1 MAKTPPPA
9 DAEFTRALIRAMV
22 IEGVFAAIGVAGFLY
37 TKQPAALIAP
47 VVLGGVAFLMI
58 FLPAFKAFKQR
69 EAEQRGNVSIVQ
81 DGGV

>member
-22 IEGVFAAIGVAGFLY
+22 IEAVFAGIGVAAFLY
-37 TKQPAALIAP
+37 TKEPAALIAP
-47 VVLGGVAFLMI
+47 VVLGGVAFFMI
-58 FLPAFKAFKQR
+58 FIPAFKAYKQR
-69 EAEQRGNVSIVQ
+69 EADQRGNASIVQ